1 MNLLKNV
8 KVKPKLIGAFI
19 LVALLIGIVGG
30 IGVISLK
37 TAEKNSEKMYTNN
50 LRAVYI
56 LTDMQQNLTEVK
68 SNILELLYVQ
78 NPSEKD
84 KLEKNITDN
93 NTQDNEYMKECDQLL
108 TDEKQKNIY
117 NNFNNDLQQYRT
129 VRANIIK
136 LIDAGNYEE
145 AVKQYKDIL
154 QTSDTILNNLDQLIE
169 LNLNEAKASND
180 INASLNTKANTTM
193 ILISIFGLILSIII
207 GLILSKDIHTP
218 LKVIQLFGE
227 KLANYDLSYDFK
239 VTRGDEFGQTGA
251 SLFKAQDNIKEL
263 IKTII
268 ENSQNM
274 SASSEELSATVEEI
288 SSKASNIDEAV
299 NTIASSMQ
307 ESSSGTEEI
316 SASIQEVNSS
326 INILS
331 QKAMDGS
338 NNANDAKN
346 RATLVKSNSKSA
358 IEKAREIYSEKQN
371 NMRKVIE
378 DGKIVDNIKVMAD
391 TIANIA
397 EETNLLALNAAIEA
411 ARAGEQG
418 KGFAVVA
425 EEVRQLAE
433 QSSEAV
439 QNIQTTIIEVQ
450 AAFKN
455 SIDTGSDIL
464 DFINKDVHDQFI
476 EYENTGIQYYDDSDF
491 VSNMSEEIAA
501 MSEEVT
507 ATVGQVSEAVQSLA
521 ETAQSSSEHTETIK
535 ESIDETTQAIEQ
547 VALVAQN
554 QAELAQKLTSVIQ
567 KFKL

>member
-78 NPSEKD
+78 DPSEKD
-84 KLEKNITDN
+84 KLEKNITNN

-117 NNFNNDLQQYRT
+117 NNFNSDLQQYRT

-193 ILISIFGLILSIII
+193 ILISILGLILSIII

-338 NNANDAKN
+338 NNANGAKN
-346 RATLVKSNSKSA
+346 RATLVKSNSKAA

-521 ETAQSSSEHTETIK
+521 QTAQSSSEHTETIK

>member
-8 KVKPKLIGAFI
+8 KVKPKLIGAFV

-37 TAEKNSEKMYTNN
+37 TAEQNSEKMYSNN

-78 NPSEKD
+78 DPSEKD

-93 NTQDNEYMKECDQLL
+93 STQDNEYMKECDQLL

-117 NNFNNDLQQYRT
+117 TDFNNNVQQYRT

-136 LIDAGNYEE
+136 LMDSGNYEE
-145 AVKQYKDIL
+145 AIKQYKDTF
-154 QTSDTILNNLDQLIE
+154 QTYDAIISNLNQLIE

-180 INASLNTKANTTM
+180 SNASLNTKANITM
-193 ILISIFGLILSIII
+193 ILISIIGLILSIII
-207 GLILSKDIHTP
+207 GLILSKDIHAP

-251 SLFKAQDNIKEL
+251 YLFKAQDNIKEL

-326 INILS
+326 INMLS

-338 NNANDAKN
+338 NNANGAKN
-346 RATLVKSNSKSA
+346 RAMLVKSNSKAA
-358 IEKAREIYSEKQN
+358 IEKAREIYSEKQK

-439 QNIQTTIIEVQ
+439 QNIQTTIVEVQ
-450 AAFKN
+450 TAFKN

-464 DFINKDVHDQFI
+464 DFINKDVHDQFA
-476 EYENTGIQYYDDSDF
+476 EYENTGNQYYDDSDF

-507 ATVGQVSEAVQSLA
+507 ATVGQVSEAIQSLA
-521 ETAQSSSEHTETIK
+521 ETAQSSSESTETIK

-547 VALVAQN
+547 VALVAQT

>member
-169 LNLNEAKASND
+169 LNLSEAKASND

-338 NNANDAKN
+338 NNANGAKN

-439 QNIQTTIIEVQ
+439 QNIQTTIVEVQ

>member
-19 LVALLIGIVGG
+19 IVALLIGIVGG

-37 TAEKNSEKMYTNN
+37 AAEKNSEKMYTNN

-56 LTDMQQNLTEVK
+56 LTDMQQNLTEIK
-68 SNILELLYVQ
+68 SAILELLYIQ
-78 NPSEKD
+78 DPSEKD

-93 NTQDNEYMKECDQLL
+93 TTQDNEYMKECDQLI
-108 TDEKQKNIY
+108 TDEKQKNVY
-117 NNFNNDLQQYRT
+117 NDFNNNVHQYRT
-129 VRANIIK
+129 VRDNVIK

-145 AVKQYKDIL
+145 AIKQYKDTL
-154 QTSDTILNNLDQLIE
+154 QTSDAIINNLDQLIG
-169 LNLNEAKASND
+169 LNLNEAKDSND

-193 ILISIFGLILSIII
+193 ILISIIGLILSIII
-207 GLILSKDIHTP
+207 GFILAKDIHTP
-218 LKVIQLFGE
+218 LKIIQLFGE

-268 ENSQNM
+268 ENSQSM

-288 SSKASNIDEAV
+288 SSKAANIDEAV
-299 NTIASSMQ
+299 NTIAGSMQ

-338 NNANDAKN
+338 NNANGAKN
-346 RATLVKSNSKSA
+346 RATLVKSNSKTA
-358 IEKAREIYSEKQN
+358 IEKSREIYSEKEK

-455 SIDTGSDIL
+455 SIDTGNDIL
-464 DFINKDVHDQFI
+464 NFINKDVHDQFI
-476 EYENTGIQYYDDSDF
+476 EYENTGDQYYDDSDF

-554 QAELAQKLTSVIQ
+554 QAELAQKLTFIIQ

>member
-78 NPSEKD
+78 DPSEKD

-93 NTQDNEYMKECDQLL
+93 NTQDNEYIKECDQLL

-129 VRANIIK
+129 ARANIIK

-169 LNLNEAKASND
+169 LNLNEAKTSND

-338 NNANDAKN
+338 NNANGAKN
-346 RATLVKSNSKSA
+346 RATLVKSNSKAA

-439 QNIQTTIIEVQ
+439 QNIQTTIVEVQ
-450 AAFKN
+450 EAFKN

>member
-19 LVALLIGIVGG
+19 IVALLIGIVGG

-37 TAEKNSEKMYTNN
+37 AAEKNSEKMYTNN

-56 LTDMQQNLTEVK
+56 LTDMQQNLTEIK
-68 SNILELLYVQ
+68 SDILELLYIQ
-78 NPSEKD
+78 DPSEKD

-108 TDEKQKNIY
+108 TDEKQKNVY
-117 NNFNNDLQQYRT
+117 NDFNNNVHQYRT
-129 VRANIIK
+129 VRDNIIK

-145 AVKQYKDIL
+145 AIKQYKDTF
-154 QTSDTILNNLDQLIE
+154 QTSDAIINNLDQLIG
-169 LNLNEAKASND
+169 LNLNEAKDSND

-193 ILISIFGLILSIII
+193 ILISILGLILSIII
-207 GLILSKDIHTP
+207 GLILAKDIHTP
-218 LKVIQLFGE
+218 LKIIQLFGE

-268 ENSQNM
+268 ENSQSM

-288 SSKASNIDEAV
+288 SSKAANIDEAV
-299 NTIASSMQ
+299 NTIAGSMQ

-338 NNANDAKN
+338 NNANGAKN
-346 RATLVKSNSKSA
+346 RATLVKSNSKTA
-358 IEKAREIYSEKQN
+358 IEKAREIYSEKEK

-455 SIDTGSDIL
+455 SIDTGNDIL

-476 EYENTGIQYYDDSDF
+476 EYENTGDQYYDDSDF
-491 VSNMSEEIAA
+491 VNNMSEEIAA

-521 ETAQSSSEHTETIK
+521 QTAQSSSEHTETIK

-554 QAELAQKLTSVIQ
+554 QAELAQKLTFIIQ